1 MHTLTT
7 ILAQASGNDAAVAT
21 GIAAA
26 IMAFFAAF
34 ALVILA
40 VAVIHVVAMWKVY
53 AKAGQPGWACLI
65 PIYNFYVELRIAGM
79 SPLWLL
85 TLLACGIGY
94 IIPWIICQVKMAQ
107 RFGKGTGFALGLIFF
122 NPIFVLILAFGSSK
136 YVAEQPAQA

>member
-122 NPIFVLILAFGSSK
+122 NLIFVLILAFGSSK

>member
-1 MHTLTT
+1 MHTLTP
-7 ILAQASGNDAAVAT
+7 ILAQVSGNDAAVAT
-21 GIAAA
+21 GVAAA
-26 IMAFFAAF
+26 FMAFFAAF

-53 AKAGQPGWACLI
+53 AKAGQPGWAVLI

-94 IIPWIICQVKMAQ
+94 IIPWILCQVKMAQ
-107 RFGKGTGFALGLIFF
+107 RFGKSTGFALGLIFF
-122 NPIFVLILAFGSSK
+122 NLIFVLILGFGSSK
-136 YVAEQPAQA
+136 YVGEQPAQA

>member
-1 MHTLTT
+1 MHTLTP
-7 ILAQASGNDAAVAT
+7 ILAQVSGNDAAVA
-21 GIAAA
+21 GVAAA
-26 IMAFFAAF
+26 FMAFFAAF

-40 VAVIHVVAMWKVY
+40 GAVIHVVAMWKVY
-53 AKAGQPGWACLI
+53 AKAGQPGWAVLI

-94 IIPWIICQVKMAQ
+94 IIPWILCQVKMAQ
-107 RFGKGTGFALGLIFF
+107 RFGKSTGFALGLIFF
-122 NPIFVLILAFGSSK
+122 NLIFVLILGFGSSK